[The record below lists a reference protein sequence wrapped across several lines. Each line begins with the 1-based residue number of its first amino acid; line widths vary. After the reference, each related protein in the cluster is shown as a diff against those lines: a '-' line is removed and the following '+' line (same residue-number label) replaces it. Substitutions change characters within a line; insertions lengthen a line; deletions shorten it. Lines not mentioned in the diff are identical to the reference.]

1 MKKEF
6 KVLRDCYYGEA
17 GEKAIFYKADAIYT
31 SETLTEEKAPKF
43 LKLIVKKVAP
53 VVLAPQLPHAPI
65 LPKNDAGKNMSYNE
79 MKKFV
84 AENDIETENMKG
96 ETLAP
101 AIIEFLGTKAELAKD
116 AANVEQKGQEIA
128 SELGNTP
135 AAPLTDETAPD
146 KLITNAE

>member
-1 MKKEF
+1 
-6 KVLRDCYYGEA
+6 
-17 GEKAIFYKADAIYT
+17 
-31 SETLTEEKAPKF
+31 
-43 LKLIVKKVAP
+43 
-53 VVLAPQLPHAPI
+53 
-65 LPKNDAGKNMSYNE
+65 

-101 AIIEFLGTKAELAKD
+101 AIIEFLETKAELAKD

-146 KLITNAE
+146 KPITNAE